1 MLRIAN
7 LSKHFQTPR
16 GELVAVDDVS
26 LEIPENK
33 ILGLVGESGSG
44 KSTLGKTVIGLH
56 GKTGGKINWQGEEM
70 PKQFSRKDF
79 LRFSKDIQM
88 VFQDPYSAL
97 NPRMQVWQILEE
109 PLLLSQNQA
118 YLKLS
123 KERRKHFIQE
133 QLEQVGMR
141 PEFHKRFPHEFSGG
155 QQQRIG
161 IARALISKPKLL
173 ICDEPVSALD
183 VSVQAQIVK
192 LLKSLQAEYRMS
204 LLFIAHDLAMVNY
217 LCEEVAVMYLG
228 KIVEQGSSET
238 IFFNPAHP
246 YTKLLLSANPS
257 LNQAEKLENKYG
269 IPEIQGEIPSPIG
282 KREGCGFVSRCWLAK
297 EECRKNIPPLKLFD
311 DGQSGKEAGNFSQEI
326 TRKTACFYPSIIDSS
341 KH

>member
-1 MLRIAN
+1 MLRIEK
-7 LSKHFQTPR
+7 LSKHFHTAK
-16 GELVAVDDVS
+16 GELIAVDDVS
-26 LEIPENK
+26 LDLPENR
-33 ILGLVGESGSG
+33 ILGVVGESGSG
-44 KSTLGKTVIGLH
+44 KSTLGKTIIGLH
-56 GKTGGKINWQGEEM
+56 GKTSGRISWQGKNM
-70 PKQFSRKDF
+70 PQHFTRKDF
-79 LRFSKDIQM
+79 LHFSKDIQM
-88 VFQDPYSAL
+88 IFQDPYSAL

-109 PLLLSQNQA
+109 PLLLSKNND

-123 KERRKHFIQE
+123 NDKRKQFIQE
-133 QLEQVGMR
+133 KLEQVGLR
-141 PEFHKRFPHEFSGG
+141 PEFYQRFPHEFSGG

-228 KIVEQGSSET
+228 KIVEQGTSET
-238 IFFNPAHP
+238 IFFNPGHP

-257 LNQAEKLENKYG
+257 LNREENLQERFG
-269 IPEIQGEIPSPIG
+269 IPDMQGEIPSPIG
-282 KREGCGFVSRCWLAK
+282 KRKACGFVSRCWQANQQCA
-297 EECRKNIPPLKLFD
+297 ESVPPLALIQGEKKAD
-311 DGQSGKEAGNFSQEI
+311 E
-326 TRKTACFYPSIIDSS
+326 RKIACFNFGV
-341 KH
+341 